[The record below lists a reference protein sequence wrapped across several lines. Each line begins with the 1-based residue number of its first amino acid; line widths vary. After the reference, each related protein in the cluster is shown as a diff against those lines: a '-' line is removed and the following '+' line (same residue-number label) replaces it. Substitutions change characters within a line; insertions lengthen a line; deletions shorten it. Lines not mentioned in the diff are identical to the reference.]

1 MATGIRTADANTF
14 LNAHAAAYPWIK
26 LHTGDPGASGTANAA
41 TNTTRKQ
48 AAWAGASAG
57 SIATN
62 AELLWEAVAASE
74 DYTHWSGW
82 SLESGGTAGWS
93 GTVTADAV
101 TAGNNLRVAA
111 GGLTY
116 TMNAMA

>member
-1 MATGIRTADANTF
+1 MATGVAPAEANAN
-14 LNAHAAAYPWIK
+14 LNARAAAYPWIK

-48 AAWAGASAG
+48 ASFAAAAGG

-62 AELLWEAVAASE
+62 AELRWDGVPASE

-82 SLESGGTAGWS
+82 SASSGGSVGWS
-93 GTVTADAV
+93 GTITADALNS
-101 TAGNNLRVAA
+101 GNNFVVPS
-111 GGLTY
+111 GGLTFSH
-116 TMNAMA
+116 NVMA